1 MGKGKRK
8 AEESDGLQPEVPQKQ
23 ITKEDIKELNLPTN
37 EDVPIVPQQ
46 SLTTEDIQ
54 QMALSMEVLIF
65 AAIWHFVCTQEYI
78 IVR

>member
-1 MGKGKRK
+1 MQRK
-8 AEESDGLQPEVPQKQ
+8 VPQKQ
-23 ITKEDIKELNLPTN
+23 LIKEDIKELNLPTN

-54 QMALSMEVLIF
+54 QMALSMDVLIF
-65 AAIWHFVCTQEYI
+65 AALWHFVCTQEYI